1 MSSEKQKKAEQ
12 NVLFNEIPNVR
23 LLIFS
28 SDFHDTAEKVC
39 YNEKNSLCKGGN
51 AVENLIPRWYRE
63 LELFR
68 GVKPLLV
75 LEGCVMD
82 QVRVPVTGSV
92 AEDTLLPLSAFLN
105 AYLSDAGYE
114 QVVFYSNLVGLMNPY
129 APEMLDNFAKTNQ
142 AEVVSGAIPAEFKG
156 NDANTAPN
164 IIRRAMMQ
172 GKHATA
178 VVMEMASRY
187 IVTPDRLDQME
198 VNSFNLLLQASL
210 SAATVRTAQGKL
222 PNLLILLVNKLN
234 DLPAWFY
241 LDNPVCKTITLE
253 APDRDERMRFLSGS
267 AWPSFFDA
275 AVYRTDMPYYQQHSD
290 DLRKLREKFVG
301 LTEGMSFTELDALR
315 RMSRSQCAPIRDLC
329 SIVDLYKYGI
339 HENPWAKLSMESLKT
354 AKADFQKR
362 IKGQDT
368 ALERSLDV
376 IKRAVT
382 GLNGANSSGTG
393 KPKGVLF
400 FAGPTGTGKTETAK
414 ALAEKIF
421 GDESA
426 CVRFDMSEYG
436 QSHSDQKLLGAP
448 PGYVGYEAG
457 GQLTNAVKKN
467 PFCILL
473 FDEIEKAHPSIFDK
487 FLQILE
493 DGRLTDGQG
502 HTVYFSE
509 TIIIFTSNL
518 GMYVKDALG
527 QRHQNVS
534 YDMTYDEVTRR
545 LREAIGDYFKLE
557 LGRPEILNRIG
568 ENIVIF
574 DFIRQE
580 AGQAIL
586 RAQVDKLIRRL
597 KEQKNLTLVI
607 PDESYQQ
614 LSDAALADLINGGR
628 GIGNQ
633 VEALLINPLSRYLFD
648 SGIIEN
654 ATVTVDAFETTAQP
668 PALRCTTTKEE
679 SK

>member
-1 MSSEKQKKAEQ
+1 MTRRKKYA
-12 NVLFNEIPNVR
+12 IMMKTR
-23 LLIFS
+23 C
-28 SDFHDTAEKVC
+28 A
-39 YNEKNSLCKGGN
+39 KGEN

-275 AVYRTDMPYYQQHSD
+275 AVYRTDMPYYQQHPD

-354 AKADFQKR
+354 AKTDFQKR

-557 LGRPEILNRIG
+557 LG
-568 ENIVIF
+568 
-574 DFIRQE
+574 
-580 AGQAIL
+580 
-586 RAQVDKLIRRL
+586 
-597 KEQKNLTLVI
+597 
-607 PDESYQQ
+607 SYQQ
-614 LSDAALADLINGGR
+614 LSDAALADLTNGGR

-654 ATVTVDAFETTAQP
+654 ATVTVDAFETAAQP
-668 PALRCTTTKEE
+668 PALRCTTTKVE

>member
-1 MSSEKQKKAEQ
+1 MTRRKKYA
-12 NVLFNEIPNVR
+12 IMR
-23 LLIFS
+23 K
-28 SDFHDTAEKVC
+28 ARC
-39 YNEKNSLCKGGN
+39 AKGEN

-178 VVMEMASRY
+178 IVMEMASRY

-457 GQLTNAVKKN
+457 
-467 PFCILL
+467 
-473 FDEIEKAHPSIFDK
+473 
-487 FLQILE
+487 
-493 DGRLTDGQG
+493 
-502 HTVYFSE
+502 
-509 TIIIFTSNL
+509 
-518 GMYVKDALG
+518 
-527 QRHQNVS
+527 VS
-534 YDMTYDEVTRR
+534 
-545 LREAIGDYFKLE
+545 
-557 LGRPEILNRIG
+557 
-568 ENIVIF
+568 
-574 DFIRQE
+574 
-580 AGQAIL
+580 
-586 RAQVDKLIRRL
+586 
-597 KEQKNLTLVI
+597 
-607 PDESYQQ
+607 
-614 LSDAALADLINGGR
+614 
-628 GIGNQ
+628 
-633 VEALLINPLSRYLFD
+633 
-648 SGIIEN
+648 
-654 ATVTVDAFETTAQP
+654 
-668 PALRCTTTKEE
+668 
-679 SK
+679 

>member
-1 MSSEKQKKAEQ
+1 MTRRKKYA
-12 NVLFNEIPNVR
+12 IMR
-23 LLIFS
+23 K
-28 SDFHDTAEKVC
+28 TRCA
-39 YNEKNSLCKGGN
+39 KGEN

-172 GKHATA
+172 GKHATV

-275 AVYRTDMPYYQQHSD
+275 AVYRTDMPYYQQHPD

-376 IKRAVT
+376 IKRTVT
-382 GLNGANSSGTG
+382 GLNGTNSSGTG

-607 PDESYQQ
+607 PNESYQQ
-614 LSDAALADLINGGR
+614 LSDAALADLTNGGR

-654 ATVTVDAFETTAQP
+654 ATVTVDAFETSAQP

-679 SK
+679 NT

>member
-1 MSSEKQKKAEQ
+1 M
-12 NVLFNEIPNVR
+12 
-23 LLIFS
+23 
-28 SDFHDTAEKVC
+28 
-39 YNEKNSLCKGGN
+39 
-51 AVENLIPRWYRE
+51 ENLIPRWYRE

-82 QVRVPVTGSV
+82 QVRVPMTGSV

-198 VNSFNLLLQASL
+198 VNSFNLLLQSAL

-275 AVYRTDMPYYQQHSD
+275 AVYRTDMPYYQQRPD

-354 AKADFQKR
+354 AKTDFQKR

-614 LSDAALADLINGGR
+614 LSDAALADLTNGGR

-654 ATVTVDAFETTAQP
+654 ATVTVDAFETSAQP

-679 SK
+679 ST

>member
-1 MSSEKQKKAEQ
+1 MTRRKKYA
-12 NVLFNEIPNVR
+12 IMMKTR
-23 LLIFS
+23 C
-28 SDFHDTAEKVC
+28 A
-39 YNEKNSLCKGGN
+39 KGEN

-178 VVMEMASRY
+178 IVMEMASRY

-275 AVYRTDMPYYQQHSD
+275 AVYRTDMPYYQQHPD

-339 HENPWAKLSMESLKT
+339 HENPWAKLSMKSLKT
-354 AKADFQKR
+354 AKTDFQKR

-545 LREAIGDYFKLE
+545 LREAIEDYFKLE

-607 PDESYQQ
+607 PDTSYQQ
-614 LSDAALADLINGGR
+614 LSDAALADLTNGGR

-654 ATVTVDAFETTAQP
+654 ATVTVDAFETAAQP

-679 SK
+679 ST

>member
-1 MSSEKQKKAEQ
+1 MTRRKKYA
-12 NVLFNEIPNVR
+12 IMR
-23 LLIFS
+23 K
-28 SDFHDTAEKVC
+28 TRCA
-39 YNEKNSLCKGGN
+39 KGEN

-92 AEDTLLPLSAFLN
+92 AEDTLLLLSAFLN

-275 AVYRTDMPYYQQHSD
+275 AVYRTDMPYYQQHPD

-339 HENPWAKLSMESLKT
+339 HENPWAKLSMEGLKT
-354 AKADFQKR
+354 AKTDFQKR

-534 YDMTYDEVTRR
+534 YDMPYDEVTRR

-597 KEQKNLTLVI
+597 KEQKNLTLAI
-607 PDESYQQ
+607 PDTSYQQ
-614 LSDAALADLINGGR
+614 LSDAALADLTNGGR

-654 ATVTVDAFETTAQP
+654 ATVTVDAFETAAQP

-679 SK
+679 ST

>member
-1 MSSEKQKKAEQ
+1 MTRRKKYA
-12 NVLFNEIPNVR
+12 IMMKTR
-23 LLIFS
+23 C
-28 SDFHDTAEKVC
+28 A
-39 YNEKNSLCKGGN
+39 KGEN

-275 AVYRTDMPYYQQHSD
+275 AVYRTDMPYYQQHPD

-301 LTEGMSFTELDALR
+301 LTEGMSFTEFDALR

-527 QRHQNVS
+527 QRH
-534 YDMTYDEVTRR
+534 R
-545 LREAIGDYFKLE
+545 LETHIV
-557 LGRPEILNRIG
+557 PE
-568 ENIVIF
+568 
-574 DFIRQE
+574 
-580 AGQAIL
+580 
-586 RAQVDKLIRRL
+586 
-597 KEQKNLTLVI
+597 
-607 PDESYQQ
+607 
-614 LSDAALADLINGGR
+614 
-628 GIGNQ
+628 
-633 VEALLINPLSRYLFD
+633 
-648 SGIIEN
+648 GIIL
-654 ATVTVDAFETTAQP
+654 AHAS
-668 PALRCTTTKEE
+668 PAAPQTSPGQQTGSARSAWRCAGNRRA
-679 SK
+679 

>member
-1 MSSEKQKKAEQ
+1 MTRRKKYA
-12 NVLFNEIPNVR
+12 IMMKTR
-23 LLIFS
+23 C
-28 SDFHDTAEKVC
+28 A
-39 YNEKNSLCKGGN
+39 KGEN

-92 AEDTLLPLSAFLN
+92 AEDTLLPLSALLN

-275 AVYRTDMPYYQQHSD
+275 AVYRTDMPYYQQHPD

-534 YDMTYDEVTRR
+534 YDMTYDKVTACAKPSGTTSSWSWGAPKFSTASARTSLSSTSSVRR
-545 LREAIGDYFKLE
+545 Q
-557 LGRPEILNRIG
+557 GRR
-568 ENIVIF
+568 F
-574 DFIRQE
+574 Y
-580 AGQAIL
+580 A
-586 RAQVDKLIRRL
+586 RRW
-597 KEQKNLTLVI
+597 T
-607 PDESYQQ
+607 S
-614 LSDAALADLINGGR
+614 SSAA
-628 GIGNQ
+628 
-633 VEALLINPLSRYLFD
+633 
-648 SGIIEN
+648 
-654 ATVTVDAFETTAQP
+654 
-668 PALRCTTTKEE
+668 
-679 SK
+679 

>member
-1 MSSEKQKKAEQ
+1 MTRRKKYA
-12 NVLFNEIPNVR
+12 IMR
-23 LLIFS
+23 K
-28 SDFHDTAEKVC
+28 TRCA
-39 YNEKNSLCKGGN
+39 KGEN

-178 VVMEMASRY
+178 IVMEMASRY

-253 APDRDERMRFLSGS
+253 APDRDERIRFLSGS

-275 AVYRTDMPYYQQHSD
+275 AVYRTDMPYYQQHPD

-493 DGRLTDGQG
+493 DGRLTDG
-502 HTVYFSE
+502 HPF
-509 TIIIFTSNL
+509 F
-518 GMYVKDALG
+518 
-527 QRHQNVS
+527 R
-534 YDMTYDEVTRR
+534 
-545 LREAIGDYFKLE
+545 
-557 LGRPEILNRIG
+557 
-568 ENIVIF
+568 
-574 DFIRQE
+574 
-580 AGQAIL
+580 
-586 RAQVDKLIRRL
+586 
-597 KEQKNLTLVI
+597 
-607 PDESYQQ
+607 
-614 LSDAALADLINGGR
+614 
-628 GIGNQ
+628 
-633 VEALLINPLSRYLFD
+633 
-648 SGIIEN
+648 
-654 ATVTVDAFETTAQP
+654 
-668 PALRCTTTKEE
+668 
-679 SK
+679 

>member
-1 MSSEKQKKAEQ
+1 MTRRKKYA
-12 NVLFNEIPNVR
+12 IMMKTR
-23 LLIFS
+23 C
-28 SDFHDTAEKVC
+28 A
-39 YNEKNSLCKGGN
+39 KGEN

-210 SAATVRTAQGKL
+210 SVATVRTAQGKL

-275 AVYRTDMPYYQQHSD
+275 AVYRTDMPYYQQHPD

-315 RMSRSQCAPIRDLC
+315 RMSRSQCARIRDLC

-339 HENPWAKLSMESLKT
+339 HENPWAKLSMKSLKT
-354 AKADFQKR
+354 AKTDFQKR

-545 LREAIGDYFKLE
+545 LREAIEDYFKLE

-607 PDESYQQ
+607 PDTSYQQ
-614 LSDAALADLINGGR
+614 LSDAALADLTNGGR

-654 ATVTVDAFETTAQP
+654 ATVTVDAFETAAQP

-679 SK
+679 ST